1 MLYRIIKYFFYIQSG
16 FFIISNGI
24 FKFNFLA
31 VVVSEI
37 SKGPQIVQLP
47 P

>member
-1 MLYRIIKYFFYIQSG
+1 LL
-16 FFIISNGI
+16 NAT
-24 FKFNFLA
+24 LA

-37 SKGPQIVQLP
+37 SGGPQIVQLP